1 MKNTVNQSNVEGSS
15 MPAGF
20 GVKNYKRI
28 DGGFED
34 AESLAILNDNFW
46 LITGE
51 YDELVID
58 GRIAFKK

>member
-1 MKNTVNQSNVEGSS
+1 MKNTVNQSNVENAL
-15 MPAGF
+15 MPTGF
-20 GVKNYKRI
+20 GAQEYKRI